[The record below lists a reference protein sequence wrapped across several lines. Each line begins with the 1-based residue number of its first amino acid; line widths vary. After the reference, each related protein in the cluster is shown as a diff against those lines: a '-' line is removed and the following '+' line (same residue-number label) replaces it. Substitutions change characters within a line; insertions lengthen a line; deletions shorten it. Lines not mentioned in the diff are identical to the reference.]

1 MNINEKIHKISDI
14 VNYLKV
20 LDIVDENV
28 KVDPNAIAIN
38 ATIFNNLLYDIYQY
52 SSYKS
57 AKEIAKGINKKYK
70 TKLDEKDVRN
80 IIENEYFMDFMK
92 MMYKKHSKLINE
104 IQEVQDGEHPA
115 CKLEGGSNEQPLDR
129 LNYRDN
135 LLGEVFN
142 ALEDKDF
149 VEKEDVKEVINKI
162 PLFKAYSGKDWDY
175 VAKMISNW
183 IINMDMGGY
192 IDILFFPLYYLEK
205 SETFGKY
212 NSIIID
218 LIGLWINLVDIILKF
233 TTPIFLKG
241 LTTLVTVASTIPA
254 LNVGTAPLATILGL
268 IEGPL
273 SAFITSLPMFF
284 KFLMSLQRK
293 DFKRAL
299 DYMSRIFP
307 SLGVAMISATNI
319 LTTIN
324 KFLLLLE
331 DNSEFVYKNVSK
343 FMNLIPTDLNNLM
356 SFDFDTGY
364 KKFIKPN
371 ISDTPLVKG
380 IVNFTGLDKTMD
392 NFNRKRKRLLDKYN
406 EEQMK
411 VMGKVTRDLIDKQN
425 EIKEKI

>member
-1 MNINEKIHKISDI
+1 
-14 VNYLKV
+14 
-20 LDIVDENV
+20 
-28 KVDPNAIAIN
+28 
-38 ATIFNNLLYDIYQY
+38 
-52 SSYKS
+52 
-57 AKEIAKGINKKYK
+57 
-70 TKLDEKDVRN
+70 
-80 IIENEYFMDFMK
+80 
-92 MMYKKHSKLINE
+92 
-104 IQEVQDGEHPA
+104 
-115 CKLEGGSNEQPLDR
+115 
-129 LNYRDN
+129 
-135 LLGEVFN
+135 
-142 ALEDKDF
+142 
-149 VEKEDVKEVINKI
+149 
-162 PLFKAYSGKDWDY
+162 
-175 VAKMISNW
+175 
-183 IINMDMGGY
+183 
-192 IDILFFPLYYLEK
+192 
-205 SETFGKY
+205 
-212 NSIIID
+212 
-218 LIGLWINLVDIILKF
+218 
-233 TTPIFLKG
+233 
-241 LTTLVTVASTIPA
+241 
-254 LNVGTAPLATILGL
+254 
-268 IEGPL
+268 
-273 SAFITSLPMFF
+273 MFF